1 VARRT
6 LAILAS
12 AAALAACA
20 PDSWRQAPTFNDF
33 LRQITQEC
41 HPSSI
46 GGMQISNL
54 TSDSFFLNQ
63 TSRLYHKSISPRQ
76 YVTALNAFYK
86 GNNAAAL
93 DCILERVPRG
103 A

>member
-1 VARRT
+1 MDRGTIAV
-6 LAILAS
+6 LLG

-20 PDSWRQAPTFNDF
+20 PDSWRRAPEFNDF
-33 LRQITQEC
+33 LWQISREC
-41 HPSSI
+41 HPNGI

-63 TSRLYHKSISPRQ
+63 TSRLFHKSISPRQ
-76 YVTALNAFYK
+76 YVTAINAFYK

-93 DCILERVPRG
+93 DCILERVPR
-103 A
+103 